1 MNEHSIQTKVVQ
13 YIRTFHPEVI
23 ICSIPNGSGTT
34 ASNRLHLHQEGLLAG
49 MPDLFIAEARHGFN
63 GMFVEMKTTKGTESK
78 EQKKI
83 RKQLNDKGY
92 LVFVASSDRTAIN
105 LIEDYLLRDDKF
117 Q

>member
-1 MNEHSIQTKVVQ
+1 MSEHSIQTKVVQ
-13 YIRTFHPEVI
+13 YIRTFHPEVV

-78 EQKKI
+78 EQKLI
-83 RKQLNDKGY
+83 RKRLNDKGY
-92 LVFVASSDRTAIN
+92 LVFVASSYRTAIN